1 MNKTLKFLVFIF
13 LLIQF
18 AGCVHDDSYQDPD
31 LDGYMCADLTPNLT
45 LSALKAKYA
54 NAVYVF
60 PENSTEIVEG
70 YVSSTDET
78 GNIYKTIYIQD
89 KPENPTQ
96 GFVISVD
103 LLSVYTKFP
112 QGSKIYIKLAGLAV
126 GVYGG
131 VVQLGIQEA
140 GSSNTTAVSRIPEP
154 LIKDKIFRSCTV
166 REKIVPFVLT
176 SAQMVSANDRYIGC
190 LIQMNDAEF
199 DSRVLC
205 TTFAPPGVT
214 EEKII
219 RDASSTSAR
228 IVRNSGFASF
238 ANQILPAGNGKF
250 VGIYSKYNST
260 YQLFINKV
268 SDLEM
273 NNFPRL
279 DGITANPC
287 EYSDAGLTQK
297 TVAEIKQLYTG
308 TLSTVSGDFVL
319 KAKVTGND
327 KSGNLYKYLFVEDA
341 SGGIRINIDKLDLYN
356 DARFMVGKELYVK
369 LKNLVIGNVSGEI
382 QLGAAFNGS
391 VGRIPEQDVYKY
403 FFDSN
408 KISTNVV
415 ATEKQISQLTTADVG
430 KFITIKNLQFITSDL
445 ERKYAGA
452 IATNR
457 TFEDCNGNQITLRTS
472 NFADFASEIVE
483 SGRGDVKGILG
494 IFNGSFQLTIL
505 DLLGADLDLP
515 RCDGSVYETLPT
527 LYTEN
532 FAVGGF
538 STDWSI
544 VNVLGTQTWA
554 TSNVSNGNDYYAVIN
569 GFSGGNTA
577 NEDWLISKPVSL
589 AGKSKAAL
597 SFVSD
602 VRYAGN
608 SLQVYATDNYTGNPA
623 TTVWFLLP
631 ATLDSNNL
639 AFGDWVNSG
648 NVSLNAFLGKNVRIA
663 FKYTSTSFSAATW
676 QIDEF
681 KIKGN

>member
-1 MNKTLKFLVFIF
+1 MKKSLKFLSYLF

-18 AGCVHDDSYQDPD
+18 AACVHDDSYSEPD
-31 LDGYMCADLTPNLT
+31 LEGYQCADLSPTLS
-45 LSALKAKYA
+45 LSALKAKYVSS
-54 NAVYVF
+54 VYIF

-112 QGSKIYIKLAGLAV
+112 QGSKIYIKLGGLAV
-126 GVYGG
+126 GIYGG

-140 GSSNTTAVSRIPEP
+140 GSGNTTAVSRIPEQ
-154 LIKDKIFRSCTV
+154 LIKNKIFRSCSV

-176 SAQMVSANDRYIGC
+176 SAQMFSANDRYIGC
-190 LIQMNDAEF
+190 LIQMNNAEF

-205 TTFAPPGVT
+205 TTFAPQGVT

-219 RDASSTSAR
+219 LDASSTSAR

-238 ANQILPAGNGKF
+238 ANQIIPAGNGKF

-287 EYSDAGLTQK
+287 EYSDAGLTPK
-297 TVAEIKQLYTG
+297 TVAEVKQLYNGSLT
-308 TLSTVSGDFVL
+308 TISGDFVL
-319 KAKVTGND
+319 KAKVTAND
-327 KSGNLYKYLFVEDA
+327 KSGNLYKYLYVEEA

-356 DARFMVGKELYVK
+356 DARFMVGKEVYIK
-369 LKNLVIGNVSGEI
+369 LKNLVLGNVSGEI
-382 QLGAAFNGS
+382 QLGAAFSGN
-391 VGRIPEQDVYKY
+391 VGRIAEQDIFKH
-403 FFDSN
+403 FFDSS
-408 KISTNVV
+408 KVSTAVIPG
-415 ATEKQISQLTTADVG
+415 EKQITQLTLADVG
-430 KFITIKNLQFITSDL
+430 RFITVKNLQFITSDL

-457 TFEDCNGNQITLRTS
+457 TLEDCSGNQITLRTS
-472 NFADFASEIVE
+472 NFADFASETVE

-494 IFNGSFQLTIL
+494 IFNGTFQLTIL

-527 LYTEN
+527 LYAEN

-569 GFSGGNTA
+569 GFSGGNNA

-589 AGKSKAAL
+589 VGKTKAAL
-597 SFVSD
+597 SFISD

-608 SLQVYATDNYTGNPA
+608 SLQIYATDNYTGNPA
-623 TTVWFLLP
+623 TTTWFLLP

-639 AFGDWVNSG
+639 AFGDWVSSG

-663 FKYTSTSFSAATW
+663 FKYTSTTFSAATW